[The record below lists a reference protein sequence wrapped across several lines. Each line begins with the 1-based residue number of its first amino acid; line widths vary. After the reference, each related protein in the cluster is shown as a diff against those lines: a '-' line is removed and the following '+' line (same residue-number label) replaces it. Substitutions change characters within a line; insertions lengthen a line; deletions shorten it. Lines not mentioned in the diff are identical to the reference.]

1 MKLAFL
7 AAAIAA
13 IALPAA
19 AQVQTPRIDQRQA
32 NQEARIQQGVQSGE
46 LTGKEA
52 AHLEKGQARVQ
63 GMKDKAAADGKVTR
77 HERAKIARAQK
88 KQSHKIA
95 RKKHNRKQAS

>member
-1 MKLAFL
+1 MKFAFL

-19 AQVQTPRIDQRQA
+19 AQVQTPGIDQRQA
-32 NQEARIQQGVQSGE
+32 HQQERIQQGVQSGE
-46 LTGKEA
+46 LSGKEA

-63 GMKDKAAADGKVTR
+63 AMKDKAAADGKITG

-88 KQSHKIA
+88 KQSHRIA
-95 RKKHNRKQAS
+95 KKKHNRKQAS